1 MAKHFRIV
9 GLVVMLLVGGT
20 SLFAMPD
27 HEVYTE
33 FYTDGTYTV
42 QCGYRYV
49 TCHGIIRSGC
59 QNTGYEVTY
68 DGDSCF

>member
-1 MAKHFRIV
+1 MAKRIRIV
-9 GLVVMLLVGGT
+9 GLVFMLLVGGT

-33 FYTDGTYTV
+33 FYTDGTYSV
-42 QCGYRYV
+42 QCGYRWV

-68 DGDSCF
+68 DGDPC